1 MPNYSQTHDLDEK
14 FFERA
19 DAHIQLA
26 NKHMNEQGNS
36 EMVNTSFLYAASRF
50 NAWISAAGLTNVEEM
65 KAKRQELIDYF
76 VDQYTS
82 MLEENLD
89 NYIDNYDLYLRTN
102 KEEQ

>member
-1 MPNYSQTHDLDEK
+1 MSYTQEQDLDDK

-19 DAHIQLA
+19 DAHIKLA
-26 NKHMNEQGNS
+26 NEHMNQQGNA

-89 NYIDNYDLYLRTN
+89 NYIENYDLYLGTN
-102 KEEQ
+102 KEEE